1 MPAAP
6 PISEEVE
13 SRWLELIA
21 GEVTR
26 ERWHDWAA
34 PLRLADNSDSLM
46 PAPLAMSGL
55 QYLHGFTALPPAGP
69 ECSDAASCLFLHPL
83 AIRTMHLPSSWPEPA
98 ATRPRIRATEATE

>member
-1 MPAAP
+1 
-6 PISEEVE
+6 
-13 SRWLELIA
+13 
-21 GEVTR
+21 
-26 ERWHDWAA
+26 
-34 PLRLADNSDSLM
+34 M

-98 ATRPRIRATEATE
+98 ATRPRIRATEATEMSEMSASANAEAGSAATDSGTGSSAEPG